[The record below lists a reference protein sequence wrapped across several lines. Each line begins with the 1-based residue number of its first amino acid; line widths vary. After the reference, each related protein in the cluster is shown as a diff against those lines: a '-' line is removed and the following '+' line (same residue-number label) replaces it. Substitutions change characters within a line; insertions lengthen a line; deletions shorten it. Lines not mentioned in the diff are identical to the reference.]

1 LTAAALVGSKP
12 DKVYSPPLE
21 RHTFMFSRL
30 PRTQRKEEWMRKM
43 PAAIAALGILGAAT
57 LASAAGP
64 TVTTTGKIK
73 FVDML
78 RHTVTLENGSTY
90 SVARGF
96 NMRGVKAGDRVTLKF
111 TDSGAIIE
119 ASAGE
124 STTD

>member
-1 LTAAALVGSKP
+1 
-12 DKVYSPPLE
+12 
-21 RHTFMFSRL
+21 
-30 PRTQRKEEWMRKM
+30 MRKM
-43 PAAIAALGILGAAT
+43 HAAIAALGILGAAT

-73 FVDML
+73 SVDML

-96 NMRGVKAGDRVTLKF
+96 NMRVKAGDRVTLKF

-124 STTD
+124 LTSD